1 MPLVSETNVPPSAE
15 WNVPLVS
22 DWNVPSVSE
31 WNVPLKKSDVRS
43 FSEVINDYLC
53 GRSKTLKQGDYGK
66 QESDNDR
73 FETINSRI
81 YQGHFQT

>member
-1 MPLVSETNVPPSAE
+1 M
-15 WNVPLVS
+15 
-22 DWNVPSVSE
+22 
-31 WNVPLKKSDVRS
+31 RS
-43 FSEVINDYLC
+43 FSGAINDYLC

-81 YQGHFQT
+81 YHISSMDKFIHEEKEQEGENLFMYRVVMRD